1 MEETWQVS
9 FESII
14 SQILEQGYGILDGFL
29 SEDVIKALNQS
40 FIVHYQAQEFRQA
53 GISKRH
59 EVAKSIRGDEILW
72 LDKTNAAGAEMVFLD
87 RLEQFMSYVNYT
99 CFLGLRS
106 YEIHYASYPVGTF
119 YKRHLDKFRNDS
131 GRKLSFICYLNQ
143 DWQAD
148 NGGELVLY
156 LPGEDKKVL
165 PLGGRLIVFE
175 SDKIEH
181 EVLPA
186 NRERRSLTGWLR
198 NTD

>member
-1 MEETWQVS
+1 MEETWQVA

-14 SQILEQGYGILDGFL
+14 SQILDQGYGILDGFL
-29 SEDVIKALNQS
+29 SDEEISALNER
-40 FIVHYQAQEFRQA
+40 FLLHYQAQAFKKA
-53 GISKRH
+53 GISKSH
-59 EVAKSIRGDEILW
+59 EVVKDIRGDEILW
-72 LDKTNAAGAEMVFLD
+72 LEKSNAVGIETVFLD
-87 RLEQFMSYVNYT
+87 RLEQFMGYVNYT

-143 DWQAD
+143 NWQPD
-148 NGGELVLY
+148 NGGELVLF
-156 LPGEDKKVL
+156 LPDSDKTVL

-198 NTD
+198 NID

>member
-1 MEETWQVS
+1 MEETQQDS

-14 SQILEQGYGILDGFL
+14 SQIIDLGYGVLDGFL
-29 SEDVIKALNQS
+29 NEEEVVKLNES
-40 FIVHYQAQEFRQA
+40 FLAHYQANEFKQA
-53 GISKRH
+53 GISKGH
-59 EVAKSIRGDEILW
+59 EVVKNIRGDEILW
-72 LDKTNAAGAEMVFLD
+72 LEKDKANAWEAEFLQ
-87 RLEQFMSYVNYT
+87 RLEEFMSYVNYT

-131 GRKLSFICYLNQ
+131 GRKLSFICYLNEG
-143 DWQAD
+143 WQAD

-156 LPGEDKKVL
+156 LPDKEETII
-165 PLGGRLIVFE
+165 PLGGRLVVFE

-198 NTD
+198 NID

>member
-1 MEETWQVS
+1 MEETWQIA

-14 SQILEQGYGILDGFL
+14 SQIIDQGYGVIDGFL
-29 SEDVIKALNQS
+29 SENEITELNES
-40 FIVHYQAQEFRQA
+40 FLIHYQANEFKQA
-53 GISKRH
+53 GISKGH
-59 EVAKSIRGDEILW
+59 EIVKNVRGDEILW
-72 LDKTNAAGAEMVFLD
+72 LEKDKAHAIEKRFLE
-87 RLEQFMSYVNYT
+87 RLEEFMSYVNYT

-143 DWQAD
+143 NWQAD
-148 NGGELVLY
+148 NGGELVMY
-156 LPGEDKKVL
+156 LPEKEEVVL
-165 PLGGRLIVFE
+165 PVGGRLVVFE

-198 NTD
+198 NID

>member
-14 SQILEQGYGILDGFL
+14 SQILKQGYGILDGFL
-29 SEDVIKALNQS
+29 SEDEIAALNQS
-40 FIVHYQAQEFRQA
+40 FLSHYEAQEFKQA
-53 GISKRH
+53 GISKGH
-59 EVAKSIRGDEILW
+59 DVVKNIRGDEILW
-72 LDKTNAAGAEMVFLD
+72 LERTNADTTETIFLD
-87 RLEQFMSYVNYT
+87 RLEQFMGYVNYT

-106 YEIHYASYPVGTF
+106 YEIHYASYPVGTY

-143 DWQAD
+143 SWQAD

-156 LPGEDKKVL
+156 LPDGDKTLL
-165 PLGGRLIVFE
+165 PLGGRLVVFE

-181 EVLPA
+181 EVLAA

-198 NTD
+198 NID

>member
-29 SEDVIKALNQS
+29 SEDEIKALNQS
-40 FIVHYQAQEFRQA
+40 FLAHYQAQKFRQA
-53 GISKRH
+53 GISKSH
-59 EVAKSIRGDEILW
+59 EVAKSIRGDKILW

-131 GRKLSFICYLNQ
+131 GRKLSFICYLNNN
-143 DWQAD
+143 WQAD

-156 LPGEDKKVL
+156 LPDGTKTVL
-165 PLGGRLIVFE
+165 PLGGRLVVFE
-175 SDKIEH
+175 SDRIEH

>member
-1 MEETWQVS
+1 MEETRQDS

-14 SQILEQGYGILDGFL
+14 SQIIDLGYGVLDGFL
-29 SEDVIKALNQS
+29 KQEDVLQLNES
-40 FIVHYQAQEFRQA
+40 FLAHYQANEFKQA
-53 GISKRH
+53 GISKGH
-59 EVAKSIRGDEILW
+59 EVVKNIRGDEILW
-72 LDKTNAAGAEMVFLD
+72 LEKDKADAWEAEFLQ
-87 RLEQFMSYVNYT
+87 RLEEFMSYVNYT

-131 GRKLSFICYLNQ
+131 GRKLSFICYLN
-143 DWQAD
+143 DGWQAD

-156 LPGEDKKVL
+156 LPDKEEVII
-165 PLGGRLIVFE
+165 PIGGRLVVFE

-198 NTD
+198 NID

>member
-14 SQILEQGYGILDGFL
+14 SQIIERGYGILDNFL
-29 SEDVIKALNQS
+29 SEEEISDLNAS
-40 FIVHYQAQEFRQA
+40 FLTHYQAHEFKQA
-53 GISKRH
+53 GISKEH
-59 EVAKSIRGDEILW
+59 EVVKNIRGDEILW
-72 LDKTNAAGAEMVFLD
+72 LEKEMANQPEARFLE
-87 RLEQFMSYVNYT
+87 RLEEFISYVNYT

-131 GRKLSFICYLNQ
+131 GRKLSFICYLNHN
-143 DWQAD
+143 WQGD

-156 LPGEDKKVL
+156 LSDKEETIL
-165 PLGGRLIVFE
+165 PLGGRLVVFE

-198 NTD
+198 NIE

>member
-14 SQILEQGYGILDGFL
+14 SQIIEQGYGILDGFL
-29 SEDVIKALNQS
+29 SEEEIGALNES
-40 FIVHYQAQEFRQA
+40 FLAHYQAQEFKQA
-53 GISKRH
+53 GISKGH
-59 EVAKSIRGDEILW
+59 EVVKNIRGDEILW
-72 LDKTNAAGAEMVFLD
+72 LEKDNANEIETRFLT
-87 RLEQFMSYVNYT
+87 RLEEFMSYVNYT
-99 CFLGLRS
+99 CYLGLRS

-143 DWQAD
+143 DWQPD

-156 LPGEDKKVL
+156 LPDKAEKIL
-165 PLGGRLIVFE
+165 PLGGRLAVFE

-186 NRERRSLTGWLR
+186 TRERRSLTGWLR
-198 NTD
+198 NID

>member
-29 SEDVIKALNQS
+29 SEDEIAALNQS
-40 FIVHYQAQEFRQA
+40 FLSHYEAQEFKQA
-53 GISKRH
+53 GISKGH
-59 EVAKSIRGDEILW
+59 DVVKNIRGDEILW
-72 LDKTNAAGAEMVFLD
+72 LERTNADATETIFLD
-87 RLEQFMSYVNYT
+87 RLEQFMGYVNYT

-106 YEIHYASYPVGTF
+106 YEIHYASYPVGTY

-143 DWQAD
+143 NWQAD

-156 LPGEDKKVL
+156 LPDGDKTVL
-165 PLGGRLIVFE
+165 PLGGRLVVFE
-175 SDKIEH
+175 SDRIEH
-181 EVLPA
+181 EVLAA

-198 NTD
+198 NID